1 MSEVTQIVNK
11 TGQKKHKT
19 HTTTMSTKLIV
30 FHLSHILVG
39 GFNFGS
45 FIVNFIGMFEFV

>member
-19 HTTTMSTKLIV
+19 DIYYIGDSSKK
-30 FHLSHILVG
+30 
-39 GFNFGS
+39 
-45 FIVNFIGMFEFV
+45 VNLKPKRKRI